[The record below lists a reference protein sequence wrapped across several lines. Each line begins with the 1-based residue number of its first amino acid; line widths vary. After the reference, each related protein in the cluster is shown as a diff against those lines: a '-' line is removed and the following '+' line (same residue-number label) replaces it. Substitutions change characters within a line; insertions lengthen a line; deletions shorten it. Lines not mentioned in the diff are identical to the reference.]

1 MAQTLSDEPR
11 AAILSVHTSPIDQ
24 PGTGDSGG
32 MNVYIRS
39 VATRLEQ
46 RGVDVDLFTRCRGGV
61 DHETKHLTKHAHDGA
76 SAARDETLERGG
88 EGRVPNRVGQIDHRT
103 LEDRPQS
110 PLPPAVVGD
119 EPHIKGA
126 EAYAPTGAESRIETS
141 GVGPTPGQAY
151 PWAVL
156 WRTG

>member
-1 MAQTLSDEPR
+1 MTQTLSDEPR

-61 DHETKHLTKHAHDGA
+61 DHETKHLTKHAHVVSIRRDRA
-76 SAARDETLERGG
+76 SPSRRTSSRGTCPSSS
-88 EGRVPNRVGQIDHRT
+88 V
-103 LEDRPQS
+103 
-110 PLPPAVVGD
+110 A
-119 EPHIKGA
+119 
-126 EAYAPTGAESRIETS
+126 
-141 GVGPTPGQAY
+141 
-151 PWAVL
+151 
-156 WRTG
+156 

>member
-1 MAQTLSDEPR
+1 MTQPLSDEPR

-61 DHETKHLTKHAHDGA
+61 DHETKHLTKHAHVVSIKAGPCEPIPKNELP
-76 SAARDETLERGG
+76 RYLPEFLGG
-88 EGRVPNRVGQIDHRT
+88 VIRHAKMNDRAYDLLPNHHAD
-103 LEDRPQS
+103 
-110 PLPPAVVGD
+110 
-119 EPHIKGA
+119 K
-126 EAYAPTGAESRIETS
+126 
-141 GVGPTPGQAY
+141 
-151 PWAVL
+151 
-156 WRTG
+156 